1 MKQIILYCVLLLCT
15 GCSIL
20 RPNKIVGT
28 YFSHCRPYGLPELRI
43 DFNSDGTFTHK
54 NLFGEKFFVTWEVN
68 KDTLILY
75 SDKYMPQPPDSF
87 LGIAP
92 RYKHTELE
100 GRDAYLIRG
109 KKLFCVT
116 KTGFTKDCYLFKV
129 KKPIELP

>member
-1 MKQIILYCVLLLCT
+1 
-15 GCSIL
+15 
-20 RPNKIVGT
+20 
-28 YFSHCRPYGLPELRI
+28 LRI

-54 NLFGEKFFVTWEVN
+54 NLFAEKFSGTWEIN